1 MLLLQLIGSC
11 LFPTAQ
17 RAAWCAYW
25 IAEADKYSCT
35 LISSSWWNFS
45 RMWCQRCWGNES
57 PSAMF
62 HLQKWESAKIRL
74 WVPVCNVHD
83 AQDPC
88 SRAAL
93 SVAAPRMWCRRI
105 RFATTKTYIK
115 QMLPQSKNLRDEGNF
130 LRNRSRGGTWLCRLL
145 RPREPCKAILVVCG
159 SCDWSTDIFTIL
171 RRLNVQ
177 AWFPHPR
184 SMHTAWS
191 GPAAKNKQTN

>member
-1 MLLLQLIGSC
+1 
-11 LFPTAQ
+11 
-17 RAAWCAYW
+17 
-25 IAEADKYSCT
+25 
-35 LISSSWWNFS
+35 
-45 RMWCQRCWGNES
+45 
-57 PSAMF
+57 MF

-130 LRNRSRGGTWLCRLL
+130 LRNRSRGGVIDRRLHFALFDPSYNQPVQHRKLGFIRHMIFDIPRITSASSNGCARSSNEHPVATVGPGQRAHHPKLL
-145 RPREPCKAILVVCG
+145 RAQFAPVTTSASPKASCRRCRCIEMLELCWHPGIL
-159 SCDWSTDIFTIL
+159 SSLLDLIKLNRSILQFT
-171 RRLNVQ
+171 
-177 AWFPHPR
+177 H
-184 SMHTAWS
+184 
-191 GPAAKNKQTN
+191 